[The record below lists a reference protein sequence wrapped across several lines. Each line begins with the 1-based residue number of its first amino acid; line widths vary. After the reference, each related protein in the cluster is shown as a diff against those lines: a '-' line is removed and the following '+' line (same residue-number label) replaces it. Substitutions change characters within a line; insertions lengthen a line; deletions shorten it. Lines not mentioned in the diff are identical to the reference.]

1 MNFEQAKAIYE
12 ETTDDFEQ
20 TARVLEK
27 TTGD

>member
-27 TTGD
+27 TTDD